1 MYLTVTASFCSELW
15 ASEYRP
21 LLRLHPS
28 TSHGWM
34 GGWSGGGDCHCPY
47 SDSSGHSSCH
57 YSLQAANKASN
68 TTGRC
73 AWLQFHAGPT
83 YIGIYAVLCTFIHV
97 GAHMYDTVYSAPNEL
112 RPSEGVHVERTA
124 HGELSTE
131 AGYETIPRS
140 EHDHKPGVTLKLHVC
155 VPCIVCMQ

>member
-1 MYLTVTASFCSELW
+1 MYLTVTASFCSKLW

-21 LLRLHPS
+21 LLGLHPS

-68 TTGRC
+68 
-73 AWLQFHAGPT
+73 
-83 YIGIYAVLCTFIHV
+83 
-97 GAHMYDTVYSAPNEL
+97 EL

-124 HGELSTE
+124 HEELSTVPHLQ
-131 AGYETIPRS
+131 ARYTSRS
-140 EHDHKPGVTLKLHVC
+140 RAQPLDIIKGQ
-155 VPCIVCMQ
+155 I